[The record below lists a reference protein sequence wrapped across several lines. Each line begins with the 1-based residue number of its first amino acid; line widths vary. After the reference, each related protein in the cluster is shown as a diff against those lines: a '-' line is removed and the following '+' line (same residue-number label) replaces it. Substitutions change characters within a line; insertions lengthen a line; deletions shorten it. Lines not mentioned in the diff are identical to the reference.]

1 MNKLKIINRAKKTLF
16 TEIKELKHLSKIFNN
31 NFYKAVILLSKVR
44 GRVIVT
50 GVGKSAHIGNKIS
63 ATLTSTGSPSYFIHA
78 TEASHGDLGGIKKN
92 DCILAISNSGQTS
105 ELNNI
110 INYSKRF
117 DIPLISIS
125 SNQKSSLNK
134 NSTIGIVYKKPTE
147 ACPLNLAPT
156 SSTTITLV
164 IGDCIAMS
172 LLELKGFKSNQFK
185 NFHPGG
191 NLGKDLKK
199 VYEIMHKAS
208 SIPLA
213 RENDKMTKTLITMTK
228 KSFGC
233 IGVINSKEKLIG
245 IITDGD
251 LRRNMNNQLF
261 NLKASEIMTRKPT
274 TGDKNMLIAEALNIM
289 NSKKITSLFICEK
302 NKPIGIIHVHD
313 LLRLSS

>member
-1 MNKLKIINRAKKTLF
+1 MKSKIINRAKKTLL
-16 TEIKELKHLSKIFNN
+16 TECKELQGLSKIFND
-31 NFYKAVILLSKVR
+31 NFYKAVILLSKIK

-50 GVGKSAHIGNKIS
+50 GVGKSAHIGSKIS
-63 ATLTSTGSPSYFIHA
+63 ATLTSTGTPSYFIHA

-92 DCILAISNSGQTS
+92 DCIFVISNSGETS

-117 DIPLISIS
+117 DIPLLSIS
-125 SNQKSSLNK
+125 SNKNSLLNK
-134 NSTIGIVYKKPTE
+134 NSKIGIVYKKPIE

-156 SSTTITLV
+156 SSTTVSLV

-199 VYEIMHKAS
+199 ISEIMHIGKSLPIAK
-208 SIPLA
+208 
-213 RENDKMTKTLITMTK
+213 EMDKMNKTLITMTK

-233 IGVINSKEKLIG
+233 IGVINNSKKLVG

-251 LRRNMNNQLF
+251 LRKKMNNKF
-261 NLKASEIMTRKPT
+261 FTLKASELMTKNPT
-274 TGDKNMLIAEALNIM
+274 TGNKNMLIGEALNIM
-289 NSKKITSLFICEK
+289 NTKKITNLFICEK
-302 NKPIGIIHVHD
+302 NKPIGIIHIHD